1 MSSVGPPA
9 ALMSCLAS
17 SRPRRI
23 ALPCADSGPLR
34 ARIAPILT
42 VLPLRASRSFG
53 VYPSIF
59 TSSAP
64 DVDDTAP
71 AELVLV
77 LFLSLLPHAPSASAV
92 TTATSDT
99 TSGRDARRRMPWRTD
114 PRSVYSVL
122 MHLSSCWRRPAAA
135 QTPRG

>member
-23 ALPCADSGPLR
+23 DEPCADSGPLR

-42 VLPLRASRSFG
+42 VLPLRAARSFCE
-53 VYPSIF
+53 YPSIF
-59 TSSAP
+59 TSSVP
-64 DVDDTAP
+64 DADDTAP

-77 LFLSLLPHAPSASAV
+77 LLLLLLPHAASASAV

-99 TSGRDARRRMPWRTD
+99 TSGR
-114 PRSVYSVL
+114 
-122 MHLSSCWRRPAAA
+122 
-135 QTPRG
+135 